1 MKRDYSL
8 QQAIDLVKGG
18 MEPLEAAKKVYV
30 DHAYY
35 ENMLI
40 AEVIEREI
48 EIDRLREALE
58 KQGGIQAIQL
68 SEIEELKRNSLEEM
82 SRLRLAIE
90 QEQITAKEND
100 RLRGLFNKMEDDAI
114 AYRAALVNIL
124 DNEPDAIEEAKKLL
138 EQ

>member
-35 ENMLI
+35 ENII

-48 EIDRLREALE
+48 EIDRLREALKDAE
-58 KQGGIQAIQL
+58 SWMRIKIGLTGKDPMDCNQYRFV
-68 SEIEELKRNSLEEM
+68 LK
-82 SRLRLAIE
+82 A
-90 QEQITAKEND
+90 
-100 RLRGLFNKMEDDAI
+100 
-114 AYRAALVNIL
+114 
-124 DNEPDAIEEAKKLL
+124 L